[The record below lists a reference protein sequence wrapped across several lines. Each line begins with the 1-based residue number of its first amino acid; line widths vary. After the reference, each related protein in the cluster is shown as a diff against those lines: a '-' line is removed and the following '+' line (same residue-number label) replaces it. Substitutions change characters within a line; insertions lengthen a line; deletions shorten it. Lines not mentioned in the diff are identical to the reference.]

1 MSGTVKFYALC
12 CRNTEALKRHIETI
26 PKEDLIVIINTLD
39 SDFETIYYHF
49 SEAKIVT
56 IPNAGH
62 WLHAENPKVFYS
74 EVENFL

>member
-39 SDFETIYYHF
+39 SDFETDAPLQRTMSF
-49 SEAKIVT
+49 A
-56 IPNAGH
+56 P
-62 WLHAENPKVFYS
+62 PRR
-74 EVENFL
+74 